1 MTTTAN
7 KIDPYYPIHPGE
19 IIKDEL
25 EFRGISQRKL
35 ADRIGVSHTQL
46 NEILNC
52 KRPVSSEIALL
63 LEAALGLEPEALVA
77 IICRLLGGIQRS
89 HSDWKTSG
97 IYALRRYNR
106 HTNSDK

>member
-52 KRPVSSEIALL
+52 KRPVSSEI
-63 LEAALGLEPEALVA
+63 EAALGLEPEALVDM
-77 IICRLLGGIQRS
+77 Q
-89 HSDWKTSG
+89 T
-97 IYALRRYNR
+97 RYNLQTAR
-106 HTNSDK
+106 RDPTLTQRLEDIRNICASQV

>member
-19 IIKDEL
+19 IIKD

-63 LEAALGLEPEALVA
+63 LEAALGLEPEALVDM
-77 IICRLLGGIQRS
+77 Q
-89 HSDWKTSG
+89 T
-97 IYALRRYNR
+97 RYNLQTAR
-106 HTNSDK
+106 RDPTLTQRLEDIRNICASQV

>member
-35 ADRIGVSHTQL
+35 GVSHTQL

-63 LEAALGLEPEALVA
+63 LEAALGLEPEALVDM
-77 IICRLLGGIQRS
+77 Q
-89 HSDWKTSG
+89 T
-97 IYALRRYNR
+97 RYNLQTAR
-106 HTNSDK
+106 RDPTLTQRLEDIRNICASQV

>member
-63 LEAALGLEPEALVA
+63 LEAALGLEPEALVDMQ
-77 IICRLLGGIQRS
+77 I
-89 HSDWKTSG
+89 
-97 IYALRRYNR
+97 RYNLQTAR
-106 HTNSDK
+106 RDPTLTQRLEDIRNICASQV